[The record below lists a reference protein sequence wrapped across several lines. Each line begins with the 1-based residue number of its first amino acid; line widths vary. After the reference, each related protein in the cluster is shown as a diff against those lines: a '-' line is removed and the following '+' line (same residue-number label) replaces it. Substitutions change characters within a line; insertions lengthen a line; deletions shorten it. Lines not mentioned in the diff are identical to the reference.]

1 MATCTLLRSRSRS
14 QRVTEKK
21 AEGWA
26 VTIRE
31 KISSS
36 VSFIP
41 LLSIFSFI
49 FSNEWDIWNAEISRI
64 SLFIFLPR
72 SGLFVY
78 PNFQP
83 PWDNS
88 TGPTLFQNF
97 TVWGSA
103 GGAQVCFFN
112 FLKLEMSFI
121 FLWWLILHLYLK
133 DDDLFLGEDCYII
146 TALRSQQHHR
156 CVCQIVVEWTDS

>member
-1 MATCTLLRSRSRS
+1 MATCSLLRSRRRS
-14 QRVTEKK
+14 QRVTERK
-21 AEGWA
+21 AKGWA

-36 VSFIP
+36 VSLIP
-41 LLSIFSFI
+41 LFSIFSFI

-78 PNFQP
+78 PKFQP

-88 TGPTLFQNF
+88 TGSTLFQNF

-133 DDDLFLGEDCYII
+133 GDDLFQGEDCYII
-146 TALRSQQHHR
+146 TALRSQ
-156 CVCQIVVEWTDS
+156 